1 VVRFYTLAANLY
13 KNDWRENHQMRE
25 VSNSIWG
32 APLPLIPLLEERDDK
47 TENIEASA
55 SYLCFMFFIG
65 HCDSIRRR
73 CDSAAL
79 NTRRHCE
86 TRFSIL
92 NLEHLKAGRGN
103 LLNRRRA
110 LGIVCS
116 KRCFPDREI
125 ATTRAAI
132 LDWLVRDAGLAMTTK
147 NGRLHFAIS
156 KREVQT
162 AHSIENE
169 P

>member
-1 VVRFYTLAANLY
+1 MVRFYTLAANLY

-86 TRFSIL
+86 S
-92 NLEHLKAGRGN
+92 
-103 LLNRRRA
+103 
-110 LGIVCS
+110 
-116 KRCFPDREI
+116 RE
-125 ATTRAAI
+125 AI